1 MYYLRAPYLLT
12 PILALAIFL
21 ALDKIFL
28 LPEVRDNFIQP
39 GGMMYYRQ
47 RAEQIGRMRAEL
59 PTLAA
64 GLQTAAV
71 FGDSRSFA
79 LGQLMA
85 RSTYAR
91 ARVKSEWRIY
101 NFAGPQ
107 AVPTY
112 HAYLAE
118 KLFSGIERPDY
129 LILGLSPDGFNRN
142 AGILGDPVLK
152 FGVDADFIER
162 HRSLIPAKDYATYLD
177 SRRFALMGLNFSV
190 KALYRRIRGELQGAA
205 PPPTLAEQL
214 QVQAMMKDWEI
225 APGEADAFAEAMLR
239 PQRDSFAD
247 YSLAASPERLRLD
260 AALGAQYQWAGAVDD
275 ASLKRETERLVD
287 FYLKGF
293 SPSQE
298 QFFYLQKTLDR
309 AALSGARIVV
319 FWPRV
324 NPHLRAAYEREP
336 RIRAVWRRIV
346 EMTEARGG
354 AAIDLNEPG
363 RMACDNYYD
372 ASHMSYTC
380 FPEVA
385 AVLLAAAEA
394 LPGPGRQ
401 GP

>member
-12 PILALAIFL
+12 PVLALALFL
-21 ALDKIFL
+21 AVDKLFL
-28 LPEVRDNFIQP
+28 LPEVRENFIQP
-39 GGMMYYRQ
+39 GGMLYYRQ
-47 RAEQIGRMRAEL
+47 RAEQIRRVHAEL
-59 PTLAA
+59 PALAP
-64 GLQTAAV
+64 GLNAAVV

-91 ARVKSEWRIY
+91 ARLKTGWRIY

-107 AVPTY
+107 AVPAY

-118 KLFSGIERPDY
+118 RLFQGVERPGY

-162 HRSLIPAKDYATYLD
+162 HRSLIPARDYAVYQD

-190 KALYRRIRGELQGAA
+190 KALYRRIRGELQDDLA
-205 PPPTLAEQL
+205 PPTLAEQL

-225 APGEADAFAEAMLR
+225 APGEAGSFAEAMLR
-239 PQRDSFAD
+239 PQRDTFAD

-260 AALGAQYQWAGAVDD
+260 AALGAQYQWAGAVGD
-275 ASLKRETERLVD
+275 AALKRETERLVD

-293 SPSQE
+293 TPSQE
-298 QFFYLQKTLDR
+298 QFFFLQKTLDR

-336 RIRAVWRRIV
+336 RIRSVWRRIV

-385 AVLLAAAEA
+385 AVLLSVAEQ
-394 LPGPGRQ
+394 LPAPA
-401 GP
+401 PE